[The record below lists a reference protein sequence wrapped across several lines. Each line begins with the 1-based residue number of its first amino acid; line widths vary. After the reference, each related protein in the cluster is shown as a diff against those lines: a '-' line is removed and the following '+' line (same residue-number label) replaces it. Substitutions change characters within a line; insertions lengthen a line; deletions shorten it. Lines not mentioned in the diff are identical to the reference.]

1 MAVYGLDYKTG
12 VARSGFLSTVVQP
25 NASPTQSFVSW
36 SPTLAPNTTGPAAA
50 GVPTVQLNGV
60 TSADD
65 ALSKAFRKNGP
76 HIKAL
81 RQLIVYVLNG
91 NANVGT
97 ATYPQ
102 VRGQTADQGMGGKR
116 PIDTTTILNNR
127 VVTVADKQALQNI
140 FARKARPDTY
150 PTDPSRNG
158 GGGKVAW

>member
-1 MAVYGLDYKTG
+1 MAVYGVDYKTG
-12 VARSGFLSTVVQP
+12 AARIGWLPTVVQP

-36 SPTLAPNTTGPAAA
+36 SPTMAPNTTGPAAA
-50 GVPTVQLNGV
+50 GVPATQINGV

-65 ALSKAFRKNGP
+65 QLSKAFRKNGP

-81 RQLIVYVLNG
+81 RQIVVQMLNG
-91 NANVGT
+91 SPNVGT
-97 ATYPQ
+97 ATYAQ

-127 VVTVADKQALQNI
+127 LVTASDHLALATL
-140 FARKARPDTY
+140 FTRKARPDTY

>member
-1 MAVYGLDYKTG
+1 M
-12 VARSGFLSTVVQP
+12 
-25 NASPTQSFVSW
+25 
-36 SPTLAPNTTGPAAA
+36 APNTTGPAAA
-50 GVPTVQLNGV
+50 GVPATQINGV

-81 RQLIVYVLNG
+81 RQIIVYMLNG

-97 ATYPQ
+97 QTYPQ

-116 PIDTTTILNNR
+116 PIDVVQTLNNR
-127 VVTVADKQALQNI
+127 AVTASDRVAMSNI

-150 PTDPSRNG
+150 VTDPSRNG